1 MSKFCIQYCSGLKCF
16 LLYFNN
22 EQRSAPDQSANDDD
36 HADAEEG
43 DEPVTFV
50 EVGLGVGLVGRVH
63 RQKNDDRRRHDEGA
77 KPPEVP
83 SIVSAAVT
91 KQYIPSKSKK
101 TDDLDDRSSSKSK
114 RSILLLKPG

>member
-1 MSKFCIQYCSGLKCF
+1 MLNYCIQYCSGLKCF

-22 EQRSAPDQSANDDD
+22 EQRSPSDQSANDDD

-50 EVGLGVGLVGRVH
+50 EVSLGVGLVGRVH

-83 SIVSAAVT
+83 EMIELWVQRLEVIAS
-91 KQYIPSKSKK
+91 
-101 TDDLDDRSSSKSK
+101 
-114 RSILLLKPG
+114 

>member
-1 MSKFCIQYCSGLKCF
+1 MF
-16 LLYFNN
+16 LVLANN
-22 EQRSAPDQSANDDD
+22 KQRSPTDQSADDDD

-63 RQKNDDRRRHDEGA
+63 RQKNDDRRRHDAGA

-114 RSILLLKPG
+114 RSILLL

>member
-1 MSKFCIQYCSGLKCF
+1 MYL
-16 LLYFNN
+16 NN
-22 EQRSAPDQSANDDD
+22 EQRSPSDQSANDDD

-50 EVGLGVGLVGRVH
+50 EVSLGVGLVGRVH

-83 SIVSAAVT
+83 EMRPSLVVQLRVT
-91 KQYIPSKSKK
+91 SYWNVLRNSKK
-101 TDDLDDRSSSKSK
+101 TDFLEDRSLSLPLQYSSKGAISLLK
-114 RSILLLKPG
+114 RS